1 MVNYIWIAMTK
12 TFFIYAFLTATVLLN
27 ACKHQPE
34 ATSDGSDNID
44 SINVDSYDYNAFE
57 SYLTKDDGK
66 VHIINFW
73 ATWCKPCVEEL
84 PFFEMINKQY
94 SQDAVDVT
102 LVSLDMPSMVE
113 GHLIPFLEKHKITSE
128 VILLDDPDS
137 NYWIPKV
144 DKDWT
149 GAIPATI
156 IYKGSKRKFY
166 EKSFTFNEL
175 QQELKT
181 FL

>member
-1 MVNYIWIAMTK
+1 MKTSKLILLIAIISVSFASCK
-12 TFFIYAFLTATVLLN
+12 NEEKNATAIDNFSSVDNTV
-27 ACKHQPE
+27 
-34 ATSDGSDNID
+34 
-44 SINVDSYDYNAFE
+44 SIKSFDYNGFE
-57 SYLTKDDGK
+57 KYLTKNDGK
-66 VHIINFW
+66 VHVINFW

-84 PFFEMINKQY
+84 PYFEMIGSQY
-94 SQDAVDVT
+94 SKDKVDVT
-102 LVSLDMPSMVE
+102 LVSLDMPSMVD
-113 GHLIPFLEKHKITSE
+113 GHVIPFLKKNNITSD

-137 NYWIPKV
+137 NYWISQI

-156 IYKGSKRKFY
+156 IYKGNNKKFY